1 MNEPGKITDGSG
13 IPLSKT
19 DLAWLYSAKRT
30 RAASVGVEAYAGL
43 NVDHL
48 FRDCPS
54 LKNTGDVRRGPVK
67 AGDLLVTEVD
77 PYGTDICGLC
87 AHRYH

>member
-1 MNEPGKITDGSG
+1 MSDGRITDGSG
-13 IPLSKT
+13 IPLSKA
-19 DLAWLYSAKRT
+19 DLARLHPSLRSQ
-30 RAASVGVEAYAGL
+30 AAGVSVEAYAGL

-67 AGDLLVTEVD
+67 AGDLLVAEVD